1 MLSLLLSLAPLFAT
15 AQEPATSPEARDGR
29 MVLVARDEPSDEGLR
44 EQLSAVGGPSATRF
58 TLVLTEAEVLP
69 GVDRCITRASL
80 EDADDAQLA
89 ADVRAADVLV
99 LRGGTFMGWYDSTFH
114 ERHRTELFH
123 ALLDRVRARK
133 TIIAHGGAA
142 AFLGA
147 GTTLP
152 RSELDETP
160 RNPRRTQT
168 QVPRAAMRLGPGA
181 LLDSDAW
188 PEASPLRWLHSLWRT
203 RMEVGL
209 YLVGDVAL
217 DYQREAREVRVLG
230 PGSVLLCD
238 LARARYHKRRLEGA
252 RLSVLSAGE
261 GWSFGYERLLPRESG
276 LQATAAAPGPL
287 LSCALGEAPL
297 ASGAALLAALSEA
310 PSTPSPDL
318 PRARLEAW
326 IDRGSERWPGERPYR
341 TLPLGLALRLEWEAD
356 LFPPAPATAPPR

>member
-1 MLSLLLSLAPLFAT
+1 MLSLLLLLAPLG
-15 AQEPATSPEARDGR
+15 PAPQLVESAAVSLEGR
-29 MVLVARDEPSDEGLR
+29 MVLVARDEPSDAGLR
-44 EQLSAVGGPSATRF
+44 RQLDAIGGPGAARF
-58 TLVLTEAEVLP
+58 TLVLTDAESLP

-80 EDADDAQLA
+80 DDADDVQLA
-89 ADVRAADVLV
+89 AEVREADVLV

-147 GTTLP
+147 GTTIP
-152 RSELDETP
+152 RAELKETP
-160 RNPRRTQT
+160 RNPRRAQT
-168 QVPRAAMRLGPGA
+168 QVPRAAMRLGPAA

-217 DYQREAREVRVLG
+217 DYRREAREVRVLG

-238 LARARYHKRRLEGA
+238 LGRARHHKRRLEGA
-252 RLSVLSAGE
+252 RLSALHEGE
-261 GWSFGYERLLPRESG
+261 GWSFGYERLL
-276 LQATAAAPGPL
+276 QASDGGPSTPAAPGPL
-287 LSCALGEAPL
+287 LGCRLDAPEL
-297 ASGAALLAALSEA
+297 ASGSALVTSLEGDPRP
-310 PSTPSPDL
+310 PSRDL
-318 PRARLEAW
+318 PRARLEVW
-326 IDRGSERWPGERPYR
+326 IDRGSERWPGELRS
-341 TLPLGLALRLEWEAD
+341 TGAPLGLALRLEWESE
-356 LFPPAPATAPPR
+356 LFPRATETARPR